1 MNGPSFGDNGP
12 ATSAQFGIVS
22 DVATDSSGNLY
33 VLDSNGAVRF
43 INKAS
48 GIVTTVAGM
57 AGVVGSSGDNGP
69 ATSATINYY
78 PGGISLD
85 TINNL
90 LYIADTYNCKIRLVT
105 LSSGI
110 ITTYA
115 GTGAQGSSG
124 DGYAATNAQLSYPNG
139 VASDGNRG
147 NVYIADSSNCK
158 IRKVDSAGIISTYAG
173 TGTWGSSGD
182 GGAATSAAL
191 SYPQGAALD
200 RYSHNRLLILLP
212 SQALS

>member
-1 MNGPSFGDNGP
+1 M
-12 ATSAQFGIVS
+12 
-22 DVATDSSGNLY
+22 ATDSSGNLY

-69 ATSATINYY
+69 ATSATLSY
-78 PGGISLD
+78 PFGVSLD
-85 TINNL
+85 STNNL
-90 LYIADTYNCKIRLVT
+90 LYIADTYSYKIRLVT

-124 DGYAATNAQLSYPNG
+124 DGYAATNAQLSYLNG
-139 VASDGNRG
+139 VASDGNSR
-147 NVYIADSSNCK
+147 NVYIADTNNNK
-158 IRKVDSAGIISTYAG
+158 VRKVNSAGIISTYAG
-173 TGTWGSSGD
+173 TGTCGSSGD

-191 SYPQGAALD
+191 CFPQGIAVD

-212 SQALS
+212 SQAPS